1 MFSNY
6 IKIALRSL
14 ARQKLFSFINI
25 FGLSLGLAA
34 CMLIMLYA
42 KDEWSFDR
50 FQANGPQLYRLVRDE
65 FDKDKRLVSK
75 DGSSGM
81 VPGPAFAREIP
92 EITQMCRFQGEKL
105 PVKVGN
111 QVFDQEGHYTDSNF
125 FAMFSFPLLKGDP
138 QRALMDPYSVV
149 LSKETAIK
157 LFGTEDVYGKTLELP
172 LGDNRAFVP
181 FTVTGLLPESP
192 FNSSIRLTML
202 LPMSLNTRDNG
213 GDDQWINFYLNT
225 FFLLHPN
232 ADTAAIH
239 QKMATVYAKL
249 AAPQIKEAAE
259 KYNFSNTFH
268 YKLQPFGDMHLST
281 EYTAFNGLNGASNP
295 IYSKILSG
303 IALFILLIACINFV
317 NLSIARSLKRAK
329 EIGVR
334 KVAGSTRQQLV
345 LQFLG
350 ESLLLTT
357 LAFLLALL
365 LVQGILPFFNTV
377 ANKQLALSYLFDVP
391 LLLGFFSLLLL
402 TAFLAGFYPALVLSG
417 FDPAESL
424 YNRTRYAGKNYL
436 ARGLMVLQ
444 FTLAT
449 FLIVAT
455 MTIYAQFN
463 YLTTRPLGYND
474 KNLLSFRTGRLNAM
488 ELNQFRTELLK
499 IPAVKQ
505 VTARQG
511 GMWFTMARVDGKDI
525 DFGQEIVDDHYFET
539 LGVPLVKGRAFSAA
553 YPGDSVASVMV
564 NESFVKK
571 AGWTDPIGKE
581 VDFFYRNHKYR
592 VIGVVKDFH
601 YESLLGEIRPQLYTK
616 DPQFQYGQVFARLE
630 TAQLSQAVTSVE
642 MLFKQQFPLVPW
654 QYIFKDEE
662 NRNQYASEQRWKQII
677 GFGAI
682 LTILISCFGLFGLAT
697 LSAEKRRKEIGIRK
711 VLGASAGSVAGKL
724 SVDFLKLV
732 LLSALIA
739 LPASWWAA
747 NRWLENYPFR
757 ISLGAWIFVGALG
770 MVLVIAL
777 ATVLFQSIRAA
788 LANPVN
794 ALRSE

>member
-1 MFSNY
+1 MFRNY
-6 IKIALRSL
+6 VKIALRSL

-65 FDKDKRLVSK
+65 FDKDKKLVSK
-75 DGSSGM
+75 DGNTGM
-81 VPGPAFAREIP
+81 MPGPAFAREIP
-92 EITQMCRFQGEKL
+92 EITQMCRFQGERL

-111 QVFDQEGHYTDSNF
+111 QVFEQEGHYADSNF

-138 QRALMDPYSVV
+138 QRALVDPYSVV
-149 LSKETAIK
+149 LSKETAKK
-157 LFGTEDVYGKTLELP
+157 LFGSEDVYGKTIELP
-172 LGDNRAFVP
+172 LGEERAFIP

-202 LPMSLNTRDNG
+202 LPMSLNTRNNG

-225 FFLLHPN
+225 FFLLHPR
-232 ADTAAIH
+232 ADTAAVR
-239 QKMATVYAKL
+239 QKMAAVYEKQAAK
-249 AAPQIKEAAE
+249 QIVEARE
-259 KYNFSNTFH
+259 QYNFHNTFS

-281 EYTAFNGLNGASNP
+281 DYTASNGLNGASDP

-334 KVAGSTRQQLV
+334 KVAGSTRRQLIQ
-345 LQFLG
+345 QFLG

-357 LAFLLALL
+357 LAFLLGLL
-365 LVQGILPFFNTV
+365 LVQAILPFFNTV
-377 ANKQLALSYLFDVP
+377 ANKQLALSYLVDGP
-391 LLLGFFSLLLL
+391 MMLGFILLLLL
-402 TAFLAGFYPALVLSG
+402 TAFLAGFYPAMVLSG

-424 YNRTRYAGKNYL
+424 YNRTRYVGKNYL

-455 MTIYAQFN
+455 ITMYAQFN

-474 KNLLSFRTGRLNAM
+474 KNLLTFRTGRLNAM
-488 ELNQFRTELLK
+488 EFNRFRTELLK
-499 IPAVKQ
+499 VPAVKQ
-505 VTARQG
+505 ATARQG
-511 GMWFTMARVDGKDI
+511 GMWFTTARVDGNDI
-525 DFGQEIVDDHYFET
+525 DFGQEVLDDHYFET
-539 LGVPLVKGRAFSAA
+539 LGVPLVKGRAFSAE
-553 YPGDSVASVMV
+553 YPGDSANAIMV

-571 AGWTDPIGKE
+571 AGWKDPLGKE
-581 VDFFYRNHKYR
+581 VDFFYRNKKYT
-592 VIGVVKDFH
+592 VIGVVRDFH

-616 DPQFQYGQVFARLE
+616 DPQFQYGQVYARLE
-630 TAQLSQAVTSVE
+630 TEQIQQAITSVE
-642 MLFKQQFPLVPW
+642 MLFKQHFPLVPW
-654 QYIFKDEE
+654 QYTFKDEE
-662 NRNQYASEQRWKQII
+662 NRKQYASEQRWKQII

-711 VLGASAGSVAGKL
+711 VLGASVGNVAGKL
-724 SVDFLKLV
+724 SADFLKLV

-747 NRWLENYPFR
+747 NAWLQNYPFR
-757 ISLGAWIFVGALG
+757 ISLGAWIFAGALA
-770 MVLVIAL
+770 MVLLIAL
-777 ATVLFQSIRAA
+777 VTVLYQAIRAA
-788 LANPVN
+788 LSNPVQ